1 VEIVGDG
8 NIDGGR
14 KKKHGEQLSPKA
26 MITPVV
32 QSCHPYSHD
41 KQLAASDQSRLR
53 HWCIGM
59 HSTVLSC
66 SVWDNGKHGIPTDL
80 EFSLM
85 KISQRHISVI
95 GNRID
100 M

>member
-1 VEIVGDG
+1 MEIVGDG

-53 HWCIGM
+53 HWCIGALVCTPQYS
-59 HSTVLSC
+59 HAVFGTTVSTGSRLTLNSA
-66 SVWDNGKHGIPTDL
+66 S
-80 EFSLM
+80 
-85 KISQRHISVI
+85 
-95 GNRID
+95 
-100 M
+100 